1 MTPDAI
7 AAHGVSKRYG
17 GVPVLRAV
25 SLSLRAGEVLAL
37 LGANGAGK
45 STLIGVL
52 SGAVAPD
59 EGRVEVAGRILP
71 AAT

>member
-1 MTPDAI
+1 MMPDAI

-17 GVPVLRAV
+17 GVPALRAV
-25 SLSLRAGEVLAL
+25 SLSIRAGEVMAL

-52 SGAVAPD
+52 SGAVQPD